1 MYDSVLHTA
10 RINGVMFVNRE
21 RRMVSLELSK
31 EMEKDF
37 FVTHTRDNTKN
48 IFFNL
53 FLFSR
58 DYVPTDRGSIILV
71 GNKDSCEVMWLGNGV
86 FGLMK

>member
-1 MYDSVLHTA
+1 MTRVLHTS

-48 IFFNL
+48 IFFNF

-71 GNKDSCEVMWLGNGV
+71 GNKDRCEVMWLGNGV

>member
-1 MYDSVLHTA
+1 MTRVLHTA

-37 FVTHTRDNTKN
+37 FVTHTLVTIRKTSFL
-48 IFFNL
+48 IF
-53 FLFSR
+53 
-58 DYVPTDRGSIILV
+58 
-71 GNKDSCEVMWLGNGV
+71 SCFHVTMFPPIEAL
-86 FGLMK
+86 

>member
-1 MYDSVLHTA
+1 MTRVLHTA

-48 IFFNL
+48 IFF
-53 FLFSR
+53 
-58 DYVPTDRGSIILV
+58 
-71 GNKDSCEVMWLGNGV
+71 
-86 FGLMK
+86 